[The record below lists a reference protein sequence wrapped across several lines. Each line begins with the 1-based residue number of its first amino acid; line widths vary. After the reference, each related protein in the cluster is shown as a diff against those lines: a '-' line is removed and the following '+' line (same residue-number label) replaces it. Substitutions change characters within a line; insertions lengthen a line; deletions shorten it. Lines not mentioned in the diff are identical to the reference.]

1 MLFTFLANTHGL
13 FLYNKKDVNIF
24 NLFQSTLRKYNRKA
38 NKIWVDKGSKIYSNS
53 FKKWLQDNDIVTYS
67 THNEEKFVVAE
78 RLISTLKNKIYK
90 YMSSITKNVYIHK
103 LDVIVN
109 EYNDTYGTIKIMPI
123 DVKVNTYNNVIND
136 LSGEEIIGTL

>member
-1 MLFTFLANTHGL
+1 MLFTFLANTYGL

-38 NKIWVDKGSKIYSNS
+38 NKIWVDKSSKIYSNS

-67 THNEEKFVVAE
+67 TQNEEKFVVAE

-90 YMSSITKNVYIHK
+90 YMSSISKNVYIHK
-103 LDVIVN
+103 LEVIVN
-109 EYNDTYGTIKIMPI
+109 EYNDTYRTIKIMPI
-123 DVKVNTYNNVIND
+123 DVKDNTYNNVIND
-136 LSGEEIIGTL
+136 LSGEETIGTL

>member
-1 MLFTFLANTHGL
+1 M

-24 NLFQSTLRKYNRKA
+24 NLFQSTFRKYHRKT
-38 NKIWVDKGSKIYSNS
+38 NKLWVDKGSKIYSNS
-53 FKKWLQDNDIVTYS
+53 FKKWLQDNDIVKYS

-90 YMSSITKNVYIHK
+90 YMSSISKNVYIHK
-103 LDVIVN
+103 LDIIVN
-109 EYNDTYGTIKIMPI
+109 EYNDAYRTIKIMPI
-123 DVKVNTYNNVIND
+123 DVRHNTYNNVIND